1 MSAPHPHPRR
11 STRDKHRP
19 GGPGKSAPGSSA
31 AAARP
36 FVPRDPRRLLQAAGI
51 LALLWAVLFAPQL
64 FGGNVFRLGDA
75 RAYRPFADFSRERW
89 AEHHV
94 RTYWNPYVFCGVPAS
109 PSLADMR
116 PQYLPDAAIDA
127 VEALRPG
134 RWIPLLGPLLALL
147 LGMVSVAALAW
158 LFWDVS
164 VPGLA
169 WAGVAYGFAPVLLVP
184 LAFGHDAFLAACG
197 LMPVAM
203 LAVAMI
209 FESGGRLARTGWA
222 LALVAVEGVQALTG
236 HPQVVA
242 YTGVLL
248 AAFAIER
255 TVRTRRWDA
264 LVLVALAVAWSAAI
278 SCAVWLPAVH
288 YGDHSNRAGG
298 VSVEQVRRMSL
309 AWYELATLGWP
320 LAVGGG
326 GGTYWG
332 GLWNTDYPRFLGTLV
347 MTFALL
353 AAFAR
358 GVRRRPHTGF
368 LFAVLAAAVAMA
380 LGPRLGPIYD
390 LSFRWLPFFQFF
402 RVTSMGLVV
411 GCFASALL
419 SAAVFGDADERARPR
434 SGPRGRVGWAI
445 LGVLVAIALAGV
457 ALASGALDAP
467 YAQFATRVR
476 PRLDPA
482 LALVAARAAGWDL
495 AWRALLLAAGLELLR
510 RASAGRRAS
519 LAGFALLALLCA
531 DLLAVSRPPLVR
543 GTGRPETLRHPVT
556 PLLAEIGARAPF
568 ARVLSLRTYDVSK
581 WQVSSSDRSPE
592 MRVNDWIRWRANA
605 YGGEHGTP
613 PEHWGGLELLA
624 SLDAMRAVGIVFVS
638 NVPGA
643 SMDTTTLKPIASARD
658 EVVYRMPDGLGR
670 VYAVPRVVAIDADSN
685 AFKRLISAEFDPAR
699 EAITTDLSAA
709 GEYPGSAA
717 CTMRWLADE
726 PDTLLLETEAPDRA
740 FVVVADTHFPG
751 WRATVDGAPVT
762 IHRVNHMV
770 RGVRVPAGKHRL
782 EMVYVP
788 EGWARSVPVTRAGMG
803 AWALAA
809 LGWLGVAL
817 SRRFRVSR
825 APAA

>member
-1 MSAPHPHPRR
+1 
-11 STRDKHRP
+11 
-19 GGPGKSAPGSSA
+19 
-31 AAARP
+31 
-36 FVPRDPRRLLQAAGI
+36 VPRDPLRLLKAAGI
-51 LALLWAVLFAPQL
+51 LTLFWAVLFAPQL

-94 RTYWNPYVFCGVPAS
+94 RTYWNPYVFCGIPAS

-116 PQYLPDAAIDA
+116 PQYLPDAALDA
-127 VEALRPG
+127 AETLRPG
-134 RWIPLLGPLLALL
+134 RWVPLLGPLLALL
-147 LGMVSVAALAW
+147 LGMISVAALAW
-158 LFWDVS
+158 LFWDLP

-169 WAGVAYGFAPVLLVP
+169 WAGIAYGFAPVLLVP

-197 LMPVAM
+197 LLPVAL
-203 LAVAMI
+203 LAVAKL

-248 AAFAIER
+248 VAFAIER

-264 LVLVALAVAWSAAI
+264 PVMVVVAVAWSAAI
-278 SCAVWLPAVH
+278 SCAVWLPAVY
-288 YGDHSNRAGG
+288 YGAHSNRAGG
-298 VSVEQVRRMSL
+298 VSLAQVRGMSV
-309 AWYELATLGWP
+309 AWYELTTLGWP

-347 MTFALL
+347 TAFALL
-353 AAFAR
+353 TACTR
-358 GVRRRPHTGF
+358 GARRRPFTGF
-368 LFAVLAAAVAMA
+368 LFAVLAASVAMA
-380 LGPRLGPIYD
+380 LGPRLGPIYEIA
-390 LSFRWLPFFQFF
+390 FRSLPFFVFF

-411 GCFASALL
+411 GCLAAALL
-419 SAAVFGDADERARPR
+419 SAAVFGAGGEEGSRARP
-434 SGPRGRVGWAI
+434 GPRGPWGWTI
-445 LGVLVAIALAGV
+445 LAVLVVASLAGV
-457 ALASGALDAP
+457 ALASGALDSP
-467 YAQFATRVR
+467 YVGFAMQVR

-482 LALVAARAAGWDL
+482 LAREAAHAAGLDL

-510 RASAGRRAS
+510 HARGGRHAR
-519 LAGFALLALLCA
+519 LAGIALLALLGA
-531 DLLAVSRPPLVR
+531 DLLAVSRPPLAR
-543 GTGRPETLRHPVT
+543 GTGRPETLRHAVT
-556 PLLAEIGARAPF
+556 PLLAEIGARAPY
-568 ARVLSLRTYDVSK
+568 ARVLSLRTYDVSA
-581 WQVSSSDRSPE
+581 WQVSSSDRSAE
-592 MRVNDWIRWRANA
+592 LRVNDWIRWRANA

-613 PEHWGGLELLA
+613 PEHWGGLDLLQ
-624 SLDAMRAVGIVFVS
+624 SLDAMRAVGIVYVS

-643 SMDTTTLKPIASARD
+643 SMDTTTLKPLASGRD

-670 VYAVPRVVAIDADSN
+670 VYAVPRVVAVDADSN
-685 AFKRLISAEFDPAR
+685 AFKRLVSPGFDPAH
-699 EAITTDLSAA
+699 EAVTTDPAAA

-717 CTMRWLADE
+717 CAVRWLADE
-726 PDTLLLETEAPDRA
+726 PDSLLLETEAPAPA

-751 WRATVDGAPVT
+751 WRATIDGAPVT

-770 RGVRVPAGKHRL
+770 RGVAVPAGRHRL
-782 EMVYVP
+782 EMVYEP

-809 LGWLGVAL
+809 LAWLGIAAA
-817 SRRFRVSR
+817 RRFRPR
-825 APAA
+825 REPAE

>member
-1 MSAPHPHPRR
+1 
-11 STRDKHRP
+11 
-19 GGPGKSAPGSSA
+19 
-31 AAARP
+31 
-36 FVPRDPRRLLQAAGI
+36 VPRDPRRLLQATGI
-51 LALLWAVLFAPQL
+51 LTLLWAVLFAPQL

-75 RAYRPFADFSRERW
+75 RAYRPFADISRERW
-89 AEHHV
+89 TEQHV
-94 RTYWNPYVFCGVPAS
+94 RTYWNPYVFCGLPAS

-127 VEALRPG
+127 AETLRPG
-134 RWIPLLGPLLALL
+134 RWVPLLGPLLALL

-158 LFWDVS
+158 LFWDLP

-169 WAGVAYGFAPVLLVP
+169 WAGIAYGFAPVLLVP

-197 LMPVAM
+197 LLPVAL
-203 LAVAMI
+203 LAVAKL
-209 FESGGRLARTGWA
+209 FESSGRFARIGWA

-264 LVLVALAVAWSAAI
+264 LVMVTLAVAWGAAI
-278 SCAVWLPAVH
+278 SCAVWLPAMY
-288 YGDHSNRAGG
+288 YGEHSNRAGG
-298 VSVEQVRRMSL
+298 VSLAQVRGMSL

-320 LAVGGG
+320 MAVGGG

-347 MTFALL
+347 MAFALL
-353 AAFAR
+353 VAFAR
-358 GVRRRPHTGF
+358 GVRHRPYTGF
-368 LFAVLAAAVAMA
+368 LFAVLAASVAMA
-380 LGPRLGPIYD
+380 LGPRLGPIYEIA
-390 LSFRWLPFFQFF
+390 FRSLPFFEFF
-402 RVTSMGLVV
+402 RVTSMGLVL
-411 GCFASALL
+411 GCLAAALL
-419 SAAVFGDADERARPR
+419 SAAAFGAGGEEGLRARPA
-434 SGPRGRVGWAI
+434 PRGRWSWAI
-445 LGVLVAIALAGV
+445 LALLVAASLAGV

-467 YAQFATRVR
+467 YVRLATLVR

-482 LALVAARAAGWDL
+482 LGSVAARAAGLDL

-510 RASAGRRAS
+510 HARAGRRAR

-531 DLLAVSRPPLVR
+531 DMLAVSRPPLAR

-556 PLLAEIGARAPF
+556 PLLAEIGARAPS

-581 WQVSSSDRSPE
+581 WQVSSSDRSAE

-613 PEHWGGLELLA
+613 PEHWGGLDLLQ
-624 SLDAMRAVGIVFVS
+624 SLDAMRAVGIVYVS
-638 NVPGA
+638 NVPSA
-643 SMDTTTLKPIASARD
+643 AMDTTTLKPFASGPE

-670 VYAVPRVVAIDADSN
+670 AYAVPRVVAFDADSN
-685 AFKRLISAEFDPAR
+685 AYKRLVAAGFDPAS
-699 EAITTDLSAA
+699 EAVTTDRSAA
-709 GEYPGSAA
+709 GEYPGSAS
-717 CTMRWLADE
+717 CTVRWLADE
-726 PDTLLLETEAPDRA
+726 PDTLEFETQAPAPA
-740 FVVVADTHFPG
+740 FVVVADTQFPG
-751 WRATVDGAPVT
+751 WSATMDGAPVT

-770 RGVRVPAGKHRL
+770 RGVAVPEGRHRL
-782 EMVYVP
+782 KMVYVP

-809 LGWLGVAL
+809 LAWLGIAAA
-817 SRRFRVSR
+817 RRFRPKR
-825 APAA
+825 ETPA